1 MGRLSRRNSS
11 VVDRKPTPVLLAVTA
26 NTERRGKRMH
36 RVHPY
41 SNARALLARKTG
53 DPVI

>member
-1 MGRLSRRNSS
+1 MRRLSLRNSS
-11 VVDRKPTPVLLAVTA
+11 VVDRKTPVLLAVIV

-36 RVHPY
+36 RVHLY

>member
-1 MGRLSRRNSS
+1 MGRLSLRNSS
-11 VVDRKPTPVLLAVTA
+11 VVDRKTPVLLAVLA
-26 NTERRGKRMH
+26 STECLGKRMH

-41 SNARALLARKTG
+41 SNARALLARKTD